1 MKDAKIWAADNATV
15 AAQQVTDGHDDDD
28 DEGCDVE
35 IDVHVGDDE
44 NDSKYILEND
54 FVVSRLQ
61 FINMRCC
68 RVNRGQPHRWG
79 SEYFKVF

>member
-28 DEGCDVE
+28 DDDDGCDVE

-44 NDSKYILEND
+44 NDSKYI
-54 FVVSRLQ
+54 
-61 FINMRCC
+61 
-68 RVNRGQPHRWG
+68 
-79 SEYFKVF
+79 

>member
-15 AAQQVTDGHDDDD
+15 AAQQVNGGHDDEDD

-44 NDSKYILEND
+44 NDSKYI
-54 FVVSRLQ
+54 
-61 FINMRCC
+61 
-68 RVNRGQPHRWG
+68 
-79 SEYFKVF
+79 